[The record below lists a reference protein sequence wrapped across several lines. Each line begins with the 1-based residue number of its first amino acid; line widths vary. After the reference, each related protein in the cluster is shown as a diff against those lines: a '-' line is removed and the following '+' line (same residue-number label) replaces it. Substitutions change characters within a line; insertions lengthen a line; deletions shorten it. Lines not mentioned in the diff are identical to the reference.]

1 MLTNLSQPFGEAK
14 SAEELHA
21 ATVGDIHLGPLCCVQ
36 VSFNH
41 HGVDAMA
48 SELGGKNK
56 ASWTSANYQ
65 HWRFVADD
73 LDTLMLEMALC
84 CLLVKTCCRAGH
96 LVRYRVSL
104 KFGGWESLVQSLD
117 AEHGLSFA
125 IINS

>member
-14 SAEELHA
+14 SAKEFHA

-48 SELGGKNK
+48 SELGRENQ

-73 LDTLMLEMALC
+73 LNTMMLEMALC
-84 CLLVKTCCRAGH
+84 CLLVKTYCRAGH

-104 KFGGWESLVQSLD
+104 KFSDGKSLV
-117 AEHGLSFA
+117 
-125 IINS
+125 